1 MCYNIVICYIF
12 RRFENGNSSWNKRW
26 KPKNTVVKN
35 YFGKFKVVKRPA
47 NMWMEKQFQRFGN
60 CWRNIDYKFVPF
72 ETPIPVGTRSKK
84 NQEKTDI
91 KDYGN
96 IAIFTKIAMIF
107 WKITNTFW
115 FINSLQII
123 CNCYS

>member
-1 MCYNIVICYIF
+1 MAIPVEISIE
-12 RRFENGNSSWNKRW
+12 R
-26 KPKNTVVKN
+26 PKNTVVKN
-35 YFGKFKVVKRPA
+35 YFGKFKVVKTSKYVNGKAIPKI
-47 NMWMEKQFQRFGN
+47 WQFWQ
-60 CWRNIDYKFVPF
+60 IVDYKFVPF

-107 WKITNTFW
+107 WKN
-115 FINSLQII
+115 
-123 CNCYS
+123 Y